1 MDAVQLGV
9 TYYIANCVIG
19 LLCSFMAFFLV
30 EAPALNL
37 KALLLPKVFSFMGT
51 ITRTLRISRQRTRS
65 PLRPV
70 EELNSS
76 RELEVPIQ
84 SQASGPLK

>member
-1 MDAVQLGV
+1 MDAGQLGV

-51 ITRTLRISRQRTRS
+51 VTRTLTRQRVRS

-76 RELEVPIQ
+76 RELEVQ
-84 SQASGPLK
+84 SQANGRLQ